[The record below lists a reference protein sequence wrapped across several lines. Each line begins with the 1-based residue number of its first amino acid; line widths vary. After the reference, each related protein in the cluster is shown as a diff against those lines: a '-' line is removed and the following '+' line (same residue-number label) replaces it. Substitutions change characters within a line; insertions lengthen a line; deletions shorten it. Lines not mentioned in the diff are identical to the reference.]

1 MKSGDEVVYSPGGG
15 KAKRSG
21 TIEVI
26 DSSGIVAMVKL
37 HGDPFS
43 VQLPLGR
50 LKPNT
55 LEVKVSTPDAK
66 TLRLEAQA
74 LGVKGWEDLS
84 KKKLAKKIE
93 KAKKKIEASES
104 QPQPKVKKKP
114 KDATVTTVT
123 AKLRK
128 DGAPKL
134 RPGPK
139 ASGPTDPGTN
149 PYRDG
154 SAMNEA
160 FSILKEG
167 GTRQIMAEKL
177 SKKVSINP
185 TSQEG
190 TSDISDFDKRITVT
204 ASNLEKMHG
213 WIVTRDGRGLNGT
226 ITIKHPLA

>member
-1 MKSGDEVVYSPGGG
+1 MKIGDEVVYSPGGG
-15 KAKRSG
+15 KPKRNG
-21 TIEVI
+21 VIQTI

-37 HGDPFS
+37 QGDPFS

-55 LEVKVSTPDAK
+55 TEVKVSTPDAK

-74 LGVKGWEDLS
+74 LGVKGWEDMS

-93 KAKKKIEASES
+93 KAKKKLEASES
-104 QPQPKVKKKP
+104 QPQPEAKKAKA
-114 KDATVTTVT
+114 KDVTPVT

-139 ASGPTDPGTN
+139 TSGPAEPGTN

>member
-1 MKSGDEVVYSPGGG
+1 MKIGDEVVYSPGGG
-15 KAKRSG
+15 KPKRNG
-21 TIEVI
+21 VIQTI

-37 HGDPFS
+37 QGDPFS

-55 LEVKVSTPDAK
+55 TEVKVSTPDAK

-74 LGVKGWEDLS
+74 LGVKGWEDMS

-93 KAKKKIEASES
+93 KAKKKLEASES
-104 QPQPKVKKKP
+104 QPQPEAKKAKA
-114 KDATVTTVT
+114 KDVTPVT

-139 ASGPTDPGTN
+139 TSGPAEPGTN
-149 PYRDG
+149 PYREG

-167 GTRQIMAEKL
+167 GTRQSMAEKL